1 MSIAL
6 LILSLWCFLLSPLYL
21 NHIPS
26 VFSLG
31 REKIK
36 SSLHLPA
43 LLFILQKHNGIS
55 HVDVVMLKELQ
66 FLRWISCNPVFLT
79 KSQGWKILQEAT
91 KCMPHLKAL
100 SNDSWPFCLSSTS
113 SVCVCVCVCLYFWGG
128 WVTLIH
134 GWPVLTDGKVLLIYN
149 FNLTSLKLPFGKLVG
164 K

>member
-1 MSIAL
+1 MFSTQSIISEPYSQCL
-6 LILSLWCFLLSPLYL
+6 LTWD
-21 NHIPS
+21 
-26 VFSLG
+26 
-31 REKIK
+31 RKIK

-55 HVDVVMLKELQ
+55 HVDIVMLKELR

-91 KCMPHLKAL
+91 KCMSHLKVL
-100 SNDSWPFCLSSTS
+100 GNDSWPFCLSSTS
-113 SVCVCVCVCLYFWGG
+113 SMCVCACVCLYFWGG